1 MLDTLF
7 SQVGALLWLGVC
19 AFAIFRGD
27 RLERLAGGALVIA
40 WLASLTT
47 RSDNDLSGGVWGI
60 MAIDGALLVLLIGLG
75 WKTDRT
81 WPIWAAGFQAITV
94 LVHVV
99 TMIDERIRTIAYV
112 SATTIGSYGVL
123 ICIGIGALRAW
134 QVRRPLRKRDPGGLP
149 SQR

>member
-7 SQVGALLWLGVC
+7 SQVGAILWLGVC
-19 AFAIFRGD
+19 AFAISKGD
-27 RLERLAGGALVIA
+27 RPERLAAGALVIA

-47 RSDNDLSGGVWGI
+47 RSDTVSGGVWVI
-60 MAIDGALLVLLIGLG
+60 MAIDVALLVFLLGLS

-81 WPIWAAGFQAITV
+81 WPIWAAGFQAITA

-99 TMIDERIRTIAYV
+99 VMIDERIRTIAYI

-123 ICIGIGALRAW
+123 ISVAVGAVRAW
-134 QVRRPLRKRDPGGLP
+134 RMRWPSRPGDA
-149 SQR
+149 